1 MTKYKLENQE
11 DSQRHRFFNNRI
23 LNKSR
28 QYRYW
33 KLNWK
38 SGLIRLLERVLIGVN
53 ISDRLGGD
61 LTQFKSSPEFYSQVI
76 ESRLVSKATILETIR
91 IQSLGSDQYV
101 ELEGI
106 NKPRRILK
114 LRSAKVDSFTGLVT
128 METGLVIDSILPQWQ
143 KLIYM
148 GGMLDAY
155 GTSKKKLRAISGQ
168 WAVLPYS
175 EYFFHTLT
183 EEIATL
189 LAIRNEF
196 PEVRIITH
204 VDTPHWALDLL
215 HELNFEY
222 QQVTERALLV
232 DELVCATSVGSFSS
246 REFALFSKTVENI
259 DAQTGNKIF
268 LSRTKLSR
276 NDEDLEQEILKTLL
290 PEGFVIVIPDE
301 LPIHEQI
308 KVIRGASF
316 IVSFHGGALSHLVWC
331 NKGTKVLEI
340 FNHPYRSYDFARIA
354 FEGQLNYS
362 SLDSAY
368 LGLNSEVIDLFL
380 RR

>member
-1 MTKYKLENQE
+1 MMRLRSKELK
-11 DSQRHRFFNNRI
+11 DSQRSKFFNNRI

-28 QYRYW
+28 QFRYW
-33 KLNWK
+33 KLNWR
-38 SGLIRLLERVLIGVN
+38 SGLIRLLERLLIGVN

-61 LTQFKSSPEFYSQVI
+61 LTQFKSSSEFYSQVI
-76 ESRLVSKATILETIR
+76 ESRLVSEASILETIR
-91 IQSLGSDQYV
+91 IQSLGCEQYV
-101 ELEGI
+101 ELDGI
-106 NKPRRILK
+106 NKARRILK
-114 LRSAKVDSFTGLVT
+114 LASAKVDSFTGLVT
-128 METGLVIDSILPQWQ
+128 TEAGLVIDSILPQWQ

-155 GTSKKKLRAISGQ
+155 GTSRKKLKEISGQ

-183 EEIATL
+183 EEIASL

-196 PEVRIITH
+196 PEVRVITH
-204 VDTPHWALDLL
+204 VDTPQWALDLL

-222 QQVTERALLV
+222 QRVNHRAILV
-232 DELVCATSVGSFSS
+232 DELLCATSVGSFSA
-246 REFALFSKTVENI
+246 RELALFSSAVEHLES
-259 DAQTGNKIF
+259 QLGNKIF
-268 LSRTKLSR
+268 LSRSKLSR
-276 NDEDLEQEILKTLL
+276 NDEELEQEILKVLL

-308 KVIRGASF
+308 KVIRAASV

-368 LGLNSEVIDLFL
+368 FGFNAEIMRHFL
-380 RR
+380 LR

>member
-1 MTKYKLENQE
+1 MKSKPKEQE
-11 DSQRHRFFNNRI
+11 DSPHFRFFNNRI

-33 KLNWK
+33 RLNWR
-38 SGLIRLLERVLIGVN
+38 SGLIRSLERALIGVN
-53 ISDRLGGD
+53 ISDHLGGD
-61 LTQFKSSPEFYSQVI
+61 LSQFKSSSEFYAQVI
-76 ESRLVSKATILETIR
+76 ESRLVSEASILETIR

-101 ELEGI
+101 ELGGI
-106 NKPRRILK
+106 NKARRILK
-114 LRSAKVDSFTGLVT
+114 LSSARVDSFTGLVT
-128 METGLVIDSILPQWQ
+128 TEAGLVIDSILPQWQ

-155 GTSKKKLRAISGQ
+155 GKSKKRWKVISGQ

-204 VDTPHWALDLL
+204 IDTPQWALDLL

-222 QQVTERALLV
+222 QQETQRALLV
-232 DELVCATSVGSFSS
+232 DELVCSTSVGSFSS
-246 REFALFSKTVENI
+246 KEFALFSRTVDHLET
-259 DAQTGNKIF
+259 QTGNKIF
-268 LSRTKLSR
+268 LSRSKLSR
-276 NDEDLEQEILKTLL
+276 NDDALEQEILKTLL
-290 PEGFVIVIPDE
+290 PEGFIIVIPDE
-301 LPIHEQI
+301 LPVHEQI
-308 KVIRGASF
+308 KIIRGASF

-331 NKGTKVLEI
+331 KKGTKVLEI

-354 FEGQLNYS
+354 VEGGLAYS
-362 SLDSAY
+362 AIDTSNQGLDRKH
-368 LGLNSEVIDLFL
+368 ITQFL
-380 RR
+380 RN